1 MRNFT
6 IMAGGF
12 ALAAA
17 GTVQAAKPVQLG
29 TPAQVKRLMDCRAIA
44 AADQRLAC
52 FDREASAMDAAIAS
66 RNLVFVDKEKARAAG
81 RSLFGFSIPN
91 FGGLFGGGEDE
102 ITQIE
107 STVKST
113 GHNADGGWV
122 ITLADGSVWS
132 QTDDW
137 PGLDPRPGKKV
148 IVKRAALGAFR
159 LSIPGENGIKVKRI
173 G

>member
-1 MRNFT
+1 MRNF
-6 IMAGGF
+6 ILIAGGC
-12 ALAAA
+12 ALAIA
-17 GTVQAAKPVQLG
+17 GTAQAAKPVDVA
-29 TPAQVKRLMDCRAIA
+29 TPAQVERLMACRSIT

-52 FDREASAMDAAIAS
+52 FDKESSAMSSAIAS
-66 RNLVFVDKEKARAAG
+66 RDLVFVDKEKARAAK

-91 FGGLFGGGEDE
+91 FGGLFGGGDDE
-102 ITQIE
+102 LSQIE
-107 STVKST
+107 GTIART
-113 GHNADGGWV
+113 AHNAEGGWV
-122 ITLADGSVWS
+122 IYLADGSVWS

-148 IVKRAALGAFR
+148 IVKRASLGSFR